1 MTDAQLTVCALFV
14 LHTHLAEY
22 CMQTPYIFISSPE
35 KECGK
40 SRLMEVL
47 ALLAAR
53 PWGPIVTPSE
63 AVLFRIV
70 HAKTPTLLWDEIDTV
85 FSPKSAP
92 FHEGHRALLDQGHRR
107 YGSVPRFINNRLVEF
122 NVFCPK
128 VFAGIGALP
137 DTVAGRSIPM
147 RLQRRSVSESV
158 EDFITQDVEPIAEQ
172 LHERIEKWAAEH
184 GESVGSTRP
193 EAVPPELSDRMK
205 EGCFSLLAI
214 ADHFG
219 IGAEGRA
226 ALVELLG
233 AERVDSQETMRL
245 RLLRDIL
252 AVFKT
257 RVRHGHPVAAIRTE
271 HLLGAL
277 FDMDE
282 SPWASYYSRGL
293 EAKDLADLLR
303 PYEIHSQLIKFRV
316 ARGEFEAARG
326 YRREPFKEHVG
337 LVEVW
342 ERYLGEDE
350 FGKVTR

>member
-147 RLQRRSVSESV
+147 RLQRRSVSDPDPQV
-158 EDFITQDVEPIAEQ
+158 V
-172 LHERIEKWAAEH
+172 
-184 GESVGSTRP
+184 
-193 EAVPPELSDRMK
+193 
-205 EGCFSLLAI
+205 LA
-214 ADHFG
+214 
-219 IGAEGRA
+219 
-226 ALVELLG
+226 
-233 AERVDSQETMRL
+233 
-245 RLLRDIL
+245 
-252 AVFKT
+252 
-257 RVRHGHPVAAIRTE
+257 
-271 HLLGAL
+271 
-277 FDMDE
+277 
-282 SPWASYYSRGL
+282 
-293 EAKDLADLLR
+293 
-303 PYEIHSQLIKFRV
+303 
-316 ARGEFEAARG
+316 
-326 YRREPFKEHVG
+326 
-337 LVEVW
+337 
-342 ERYLGEDE
+342 
-350 FGKVTR
+350 